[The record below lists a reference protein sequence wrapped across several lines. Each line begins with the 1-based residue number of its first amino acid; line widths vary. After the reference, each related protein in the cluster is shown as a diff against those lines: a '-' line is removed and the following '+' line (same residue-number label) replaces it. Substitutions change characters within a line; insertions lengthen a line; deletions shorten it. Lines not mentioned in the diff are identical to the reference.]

1 MPLCASRMGHGE
13 AVTRGHGEAVTGQG
27 WRTIHSF
34 NMVSIATPRRTQWS
48 DEIDEG
54 SSNIRM
60 KFVEWPVVD
69 SVPARSEVL

>member
-1 MPLCASRMGHGE
+1 MGHRE
-13 AVTRGHGEAVTGQG
+13 AVTIEG
-27 WRTIHSF
+27 WSLFHSF

>member
-1 MPLCASRMGHGE
+1 
-13 AVTRGHGEAVTGQG
+13 
-27 WRTIHSF
+27 
-34 NMVSIATPRRTQWS
+34 MVSIATPRRTQWS